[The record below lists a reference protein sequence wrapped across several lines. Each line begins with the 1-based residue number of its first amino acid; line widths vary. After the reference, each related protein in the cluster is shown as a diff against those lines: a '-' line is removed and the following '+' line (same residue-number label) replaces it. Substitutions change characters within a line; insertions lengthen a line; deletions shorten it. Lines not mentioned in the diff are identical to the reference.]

1 MNRNLE
7 KPALFLK
14 GCPRCGG
21 DLSLTRDIHGRYIS
35 CLQCG
40 LLKDIEE
47 NVAPGRSGL
56 PVKRAAH
63 AQPRRRTKAAAGATN
78 R

>member
-1 MNRNLE
+1 MNLSLE

-21 DLSLTRDIHGRYIS
+21 DISLTRDIHGRYIS

-40 LLKDIEE
+40 LLKDIEDRT
-47 NVAPGRSGL
+47 APARPAL
-56 PVKRAAH
+56 PAQRVAH
-63 AQPRRRTKAAAGATN
+63 AQPRRRSLATK
-78 R
+78 

>member
-1 MNRNLE
+1 MSINLE

-14 GCPRCGG
+14 KCPRCGG

-40 LLKDIEE
+40 LLKDIEDK
-47 NVAPGRSGL
+47 VAPSRPGL
-56 PVKRAAH
+56 PVKLDPH
-63 AQPRRRTKAAAGATN
+63 TQPRHRHVASLMP
-78 R
+78 